1 MKKRKK
7 DEIDNERKIKH
18 LKFTK
23 NILVH
28 SKFLPINVEEIYT
41 NVNTNSWF
49 DIQKYKS
56 LTKHNNLKSDT
67 KIKPEILEKCIKI
80 KMILT
85 KTQKNIL
92 QSWFI
97 AHTNMYNEGVKF
109 IKHNFDILKK
119 DITFDIL
126 INEINKKKK
135 NSFDNSYFLRSQL
148 LNKKKVIRDN
158 SQLKQ
163 IEENTKIQTHTLDY
177 ALRQLC
183 SNIKSAKT
191 NLLRGNIKRF
201 RIKYWSHN
209 RPSKTIDIEKQYIK
223 ENKIC
228 YKILGDIKYYNNGH
242 IHNLQNIDRGVKI
255 NYNKITDEYFLLIP
269 EKTKIETKIIDNKT
283 ENIISLDPGLR
294 TFMTG
299 ISSMGMTKIGNNVNK
314 IIAKKIN
321 KINNIKNNPEISIK
335 IKKKNEIMINRKIS
349 NKIDD
354 LQWKSINYLVRNYK
368 TIYLGNMSAK
378 NIVKKD
384 SKILSNVQ
392 KVACLRT
399 KYYQFNQRLE
409 YKSKLYGVK
418 FKVIDES
425 YTSKTCSNCCF
436 YDKQLGGSKI
446 YNCIICDISIDRDL
460 NGARNIFFKSIC

>member
-7 DEIDNERKIKH
+7 DEKDELNREKKQ
-18 LKFTK
+18 KFNL

-41 NVNTNSWF
+41 NINTNSWF

-56 LTKHNNLKSDT
+56 LTKHKNIKTDT
-67 KIKPEILEKCIKI
+67 KIKLEKLEKCIKM

-85 KTQKNIL
+85 KTQQNIL

-97 AHTNMYNEGVKF
+97 AHTNMYNEGIKF
-109 IKHNFDILKK
+109 IKSNFDILKN

-126 INEINKKKK
+126 INELNKKKT
-135 NSFDNSYFLRSQL
+135 NSFDNSYYLRSQL
-148 LNKKKVIRDN
+148 LNKKKIIQDN

-163 IEENTKIQTHTLDY
+163 IEKNTKIQTHTLDY

-191 NLLRGNIKRF
+191 NLLRGKIKKF

-223 ENKIC
+223 DNKIC
-228 YKILGDIKYYNNGH
+228 YKILGDIKYYYNGS
-242 IHNLQNIDRGVKI
+242 IINLQNIDRSVKI

-269 EKTKIETKIIDNKT
+269 EKIETKIIEKKT
-283 ENIISLDPGLR
+283 ESIISLDPGLR

-299 ISSMGMTKIGNNVNK
+299 VSSMGMTKIGNNVNK
-314 IIAKKIN
+314 IITKEINRIN
-321 KINNIKNNPEISIK
+321 KIKNNPKISMR

-354 LQWKSINYLVRNYK
+354 LQWKSINYLVKNYK

-378 NIVKKD
+378 DIVRKE

-392 KVACLRT
+392 KVACLMT

-418 FKVIDES
+418 LKVIDES
-425 YTSKTCSNCCF
+425 YTSKTCSNCCY
-436 YDKQLGGSKI
+436 YDKQLGDSKI
-446 YNCIICDISIDRDL
+446 YNCYLCDMSIDRDL
-460 NGARNIFFKSIC
+460 NGARNIFFKSIS